1 MSPALPIIIP
11 RLGTES
17 RHVELSP
24 AGRARGFLFSALTL
38 ASLCSILH
46 KLDGRARLVVKG
58 TGTMGNFTDRSA
70 RRGATLRPARPGLG
84 GAAVA
89 ARTVPRAIA

>member
-1 MSPALPIIIP
+1 L
-11 RLGTES
+11 
-17 RHVELSP
+17 VV
-24 AGRARGFLFSALTL
+24 RAYGFLFSALTL

-46 KLDGRARLVVKG
+46 KLDGTASPVVKG

-70 RRGATLRPARPGLG
+70 RRGANLRPSRPGLG

-89 ARTVPRAIA
+89 ARTVPRVLA